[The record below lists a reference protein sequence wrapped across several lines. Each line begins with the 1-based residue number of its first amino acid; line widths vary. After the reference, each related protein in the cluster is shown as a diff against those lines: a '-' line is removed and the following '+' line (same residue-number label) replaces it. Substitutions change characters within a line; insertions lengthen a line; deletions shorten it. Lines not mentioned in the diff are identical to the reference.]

1 MYCTALKSV
10 QYSTYP
16 KRSLSPIW
24 LRRKNYPPH
33 AQRNI
38 KNSSKPLNIS
48 NAENTK
54 TNSVDVKEK
63 WKAVIVLIKK
73 QFNDF
78 YRTQICHMRLRHYH
92 LMLRLYLQPRL
103 L

>member
-1 MYCTALKSV
+1 M
-10 QYSTYP
+10 
-16 KRSLSPIW
+16 
-24 LRRKNYPPH
+24 N
-33 AQRNI
+33 N
-38 KNSSKPLNIS
+38 
-48 NAENTK
+48 
-54 TNSVDVKEK
+54 VDVKEK

-78 YRTQICHMRLRHYH
+78 YRTQIYHMRLRHYH